1 MENSHIKIM
10 PPLDGVINN
19 LNDRISKLEKN
30 VRGFN
35 SQVAELGK
43 AIAVLETLKYSVIK
57 RLEMLEEYAK

>member
-10 PPLDGVINN
+10 PPLDGVIND
-19 LNDRISKLEKN
+19 LNDRLSTAEKKI
-30 VRGFN
+30 RGFN

-43 AIAVLETLKYSVIK
+43 AIAALETLKYSVIK

>member
-1 MENSHIKIM
+1 M
-10 PPLDGVINN
+10 PPLDGVIND
-19 LNDRISKLEKN
+19 LNDRLSKAEKKI
-30 VRGFN
+30 RGFN

>member
-1 MENSHIKIM
+1 MESSHIKIM

-19 LNDRISKLEKN
+19 LDDRLSELEN
-30 VRGFN
+30 QVRKFR
-35 SQVAELGK
+35 SETSELGK

>member
-1 MENSHIKIM
+1 M

-19 LNDRISKLEKN
+19 LNDRILKLEKN

-35 SQVAELGK
+35 SRVAELGK
-43 AIAVLETLKYSVIK
+43 AIAVLETLKYSVIE